1 MTHHLTQLLPVGADQ
16 EEEATQTLPG
26 WAQPDLAEVFSA
38 GPSSAASMA
47 DPARIQ
53 LFQHLI
59 NSQRFPLPPLGD
71 DEMSDPST
79 SSCPTLYRKS
89 PTKKAKSNFVAGRS
103 TRDEMGNVV
112 FKCSMCDSE
121 FKTSSGLAYH
131 ERQNHRDLPQY
142 RCSICAKGFVSR
154 GHYVGHMNMHNNTK
168 TFVCTVCYKT
178 FAYMSSLKFHLKMH
192 TNAQVFEC
200 PVCAKK
206 FAYEKSFKS
215 HLNTHN
221 RANAF
226 NCPHCPKKFAYRSS
240 LQYHLKTGCRG
251 VNE

>member
-1 MTHHLTQLLPVGADQ
+1 MAHPLTHLLPVDADQ
-16 EEEATQTLPG
+16 EVATEPILGWTQPG
-26 WAQPDLAEVFSA
+26 LADVFSA
-38 GPSSAASMA
+38 IPRSAASIA

-53 LFQHLI
+53 LFQQLMQ
-59 NSQRFPLPPLGD
+59 SQCFPLPPGLGG
-71 DEMSDPST
+71 PST
-79 SSCPTLYRKS
+79 SSLYRKS
-89 PTKKAKSNFVAGRS
+89 PTKKVKSDTVAGRS

-112 FKCSMCDSE
+112 FKCNMCDAE

-131 ERQNHRDLPQY
+131 ERQNHKDLPQY

-192 TNAQVFEC
+192 TNAKVFEC

-226 NCPHCPKKFAYRSS
+226 TCPHCPKKFAYRSS

-251 VNE
+251 ASE